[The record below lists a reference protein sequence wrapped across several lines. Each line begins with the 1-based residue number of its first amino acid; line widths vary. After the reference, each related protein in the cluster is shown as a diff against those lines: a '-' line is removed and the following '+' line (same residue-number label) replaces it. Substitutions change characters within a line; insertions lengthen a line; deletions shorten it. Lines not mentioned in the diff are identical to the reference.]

1 MESLQGDG
9 AADDIAREGFKGLGV
24 GGIEVDVIVD
34 AKSAE
39 AP

>member
-1 MESLQGDG
+1 MESLKGDG
-9 AADDIAREGFKGLGV
+9 AADDIARKGFKGLGV